1 MKSNTTQKQSIL
13 RGTLCHYCHYRRQK
27 EDIGPEW
34 ECPKCQRVYHKVP
47 LGHKKIPNNRYVGS
61 FDVEPSFFSR
71 IPLEPLL
78 SLAIIFSDFAYG
90 WSTNWQSL
98 TPKLSPTEHIVIA
111 LCCLAVIWFGAQLTH
126 LCYKYLP
133 IRTGIMEHLA
143 RKNEHEEKLIIKY
156 MPRLV
161 VLSACAFLLWFIFK
175 VSWL

>member
-1 MKSNTTQKQSIL
+1 MKSNTTQNQSISK
-13 RGTLCHYCHYRRQK
+13 GTLCNYCHYRRQK
-27 EDIGPEW
+27 DDIAPEW

-47 LGHKKIPNNRYVGS
+47 LGHEKIPKNKYIGS

-78 SLAIIFSDFAYG
+78 SLCIILSDLAYG
-90 WSTNWQSL
+90 WSTNWQQL
-98 TPKLSPTEHIVIA
+98 TPKLTPTEHVVIV
-111 LCCLAVIWFGAQLTH
+111 LFCLVIILFGAQCTA

-133 IRTGIMEHLA
+133 IRTGIMEYLA

-161 VLSACAFLLWFIFK
+161 VLSAWAFLLWFILK